1 MRMKKSDK
9 TESEGP
15 SPASD
20 DGRGL
25 DWQMIYTSTQ
35 LVCNST
41 VRPEL
46 KGKGAGIAVFFPC
59 RMIIS

>member
-1 MRMKKSDK
+1 MRMKESDK
-9 TESEGP
+9 TESEGR
-15 SPASD
+15 SLAND

-25 DWQMIYTSTQ
+25 CWQMIYTSTQ

-46 KGKGAGIAVFFPC
+46 KGKGAGIAVFPL
-59 RMIIS
+59 